1 MKQGW
6 WNTAIIPPLKKL
18 TQEDYKFETRLAF
31 IVRPISKKKKK
42 KRKSERNELLS
53 PSIWSGPTV
62 RTHTVKGS

>member
-31 IVRPISKKKKK
+31 IVRPISKKKKR
-42 KRKSERNELLS
+42 RKEKVKEMSFCPPAYGQGLLSERTL
-53 PSIWSGPTV
+53 
-62 RTHTVKGS
+62 